1 MLIKELSLK
10 TGASIRSLRYY
21 EEKELLLP
29 KRLENGYREYDD
41 IAVERVKTIQL
52 YLSLGLNTEDI
63 VQIIECPT
71 TVQKRPLCKTAYELY
86 KTKLNAINKQIDILH
101 SIQLKL
107 QERINEFNSPDQM
120 VNINDRVNIK
130 DGE

>member
-1 MLIKELSLK
+1 M
-10 TGASIRSLRYY
+10 RSLRYY

-41 IAVERVKTIQL
+41 TAVERVKTIQF

-71 TVQKRPLCKTAYELY
+71 TVEKGPLCKAAYELY
-86 KTKLNAINKQIDILH
+86 KTKLDEINKQIDILH
-101 SIQLKL
+101 SVQLKL
-107 QERINEFNSPDQM
+107 QERINN
-120 VNINDRVNIK
+120 K